1 MSKKEKKENT
11 EKTNMHPRNKH
22 RLRYNF
28 AELIRSCA
36 ELSQYVHINKF
47 GVETIDF
54 ANPEAVKVL
63 NKALLQHFYGVKNW
77 NIPPFYLCPP
87 IPGRADYV
95 HYAADLLAS
104 CNCDHIPLGSGIR
117 VLDIGTGANGVY
129 PLIGN
134 SEYGWSFVGTDIDRL
149 ALVSAKKVVADN
161 PQLMNA
167 IQYRAQNF
175 SYNIFKGVV
184 KADEKFDLTVCNPPF
199 HKSEKEAVESNE
211 RKVRNLGLDNSGNAK
226 LNFGGQ
232 STELWC
238 NGGEAQFISN
248 MITESIDI
256 AQQCYWFTTIVSKK
270 ENLDNIYKALRKAGV
285 TEQRT
290 INMSHGQKNTRFVA
304 WTFLTEQQRADW
316 AASRWNA

>member
-1 MSKKEKKENT
+1 MSKKVKST
-11 EKTNMHPRNKH
+11 PAEKTNLHPRNKH

-28 AELIRSCA
+28 AELTQSCPD
-36 ELSQYVHINKF
+36 LKPFVHINTF

-54 ANPEAVKVL
+54 ANPDAVKTL
-63 NKALLQHFYGVKNW
+63 NKALLQHFYGVQAW
-77 NIPPFYLCPP
+77 DIPPQYLCPP
-87 IPGRADYV
+87 IPGRADYI

-104 CNCDHIPLGSGIR
+104 CNNQLIPQGTAIH

-149 ALVSAKKVVADN
+149 AIFSAKKVASAN
-161 PQLMNA
+161 LQLANA

-175 SYNIFKGVV
+175 SYNIFKGIV
-184 KADEKFDLTVCNPPF
+184 KPDEKFDITLCNPPF

-211 RKVRNLGLDNSGNAK
+211 RKVRNLGLGNSGNAK

-238 NGGEAQFISN
+238 NGGEAQFIAN
-248 MITESIDI
+248 MITESADI

-270 ENLDNIYKALRKAGV
+270 ENLDNIYKALRKAGA

-290 INMSHGQKNTRFVA
+290 INMAQGQKNTRFVA
-304 WTFLTEQQRADW
+304 WTFLTDEQRIAWATQRW
-316 AASRWNA
+316 